1 MKKIFLLTLCINI
14 LLVSCNNDDDGVDPP
29 EPIVNTA
36 PSIPVMIY
44 PTNNLVCIE
53 NAINFEWES
62 STDDEGNVPIY
73 EVQIATDIDF
83 TQGLNSFTTIATSNQ
98 ITLEKGQLYYW
109 RIRAKDTKDA
119 TSDYSEVFNFY
130 TEGTGVINHIPFA
143 PVLVYPELNSEQT
156 DNSILLKWS
165 AQDADGDSLVYDIYF
180 GNDNTSL
187 DKIASDIS
195 ESEYNADLTITGE
208 YFWKI
213 IAKDGNGGR
222 TVGQIWSFTKK

>member
-14 LLVSCNNDDDGVDPP
+14 LLVSCNNDDDGIDPP

>member
-119 TSDYSEVFNFY
+119 TSNYSEVFNFY